1 MKFPFSILLPAA
13 CAAGATVAW
22 WGFPPPYAAPA
33 ADSPAT
39 GPGPVVLTDSA
50 NASRVAKST
59 LISSWEAIQS
69 GGLQGLGRRLALATL
84 VGRATS
90 RELPRLLELT
100 KKDAYARELLL
111 RHWVELDPQAAGNWV
126 APRIQDFDFFT
137 AGENMADVNLVFG
150 AWAQKDPAAANAKLK
165 SASSP
170 MMYGFFHEGVLEQ
183 VLSTDMDAGIRF
195 AASKDDSAN
204 LSFGGGRNAE
214 WVARDPAK
222 AARLLATLPADSFR
236 DTSLLKT
243 MAVLAKTDVAAAVAL
258 QQKFPDLATSNPYGN
273 FPGSDTSRADFYQIW
288 AKSDLAGMT
297 AFLNDHAGAET
308 RIAMKEAIA
317 KNLGETDPNTAL
329 TWAADHLTGDRRN
342 SAVDQILTK
351 LSKDDPTA
359 ALRYLDSLPEG
370 TALAKAVET
379 FARAG
384 KDDGHAALLARA
396 GELPDGP
403 ARKQLTGKAYGA
415 WFAKEPEV
423 LLKTLAKQPADSLP
437 EGLWRDFANRTNS
450 MDDGLKHLAHIPA
463 SGSAEYVKSVFDRHS
478 GWNANVSD
486 LTKSIN
492 LLTTPAQRLAALE
505 SVSSRSSWT
514 NPSGLVEYART
525 LTSAAERQVVADQ
538 ITKNNHSLTASEK
551 ERLLAPLKS
560 VPTP

>member
-1 MKFPFSILLPAA
+1 MKYPFSVLLPAA
-13 CAAGATVAW
+13 FAAGAIVAW
-22 WGFPPPYAAPA
+22 WGFPPSSAASA
-33 ADSPAT
+33 SGSPGA
-39 GPGPVVLTDSA
+39 GPGPAVLTQSA
-50 NASRVAKST
+50 HSAGAVKST

-69 GGLQGLGRRLALATL
+69 GGLQGMGRRLALATL

-100 KKDAYARELLL
+100 KKDAYARELILH
-111 RHWVELDPQAAGNWV
+111 HWVELDPQAAGNWL
-126 APRIQDFDFFT
+126 APRMQDFDFFT
-137 AGENMADVNLVFG
+137 AGETADVNFVFG
-150 AWAQKDPAAANAKLK
+150 AWAQKDPAAAGAKLK
-165 SASSP
+165 AASGP
-170 MMYGFFHEGVLEQ
+170 MLYGMFHQGVLEQ
-183 VLSTDMDAGIRF
+183 VLSADMDAGIRF
-195 AASKDDSAN
+195 AASMDESAN
-204 LSFGGGRNAE
+204 FSSGGGRNME
-214 WVARDPAK
+214 WVTRDPAK

-236 DTSLLKT
+236 DTGLLKT

-258 QQKFPDLATSNPYGN
+258 QQKFPDLATSNPFGN
-273 FPGSDTSRADFYQIW
+273 FSGSDTSRADFYQIW

-297 AFLNDHAGAET
+297 AFLNDQAGGET
-308 RIAMKEAIA
+308 RTAMKEAIA

-329 TWAADHLTGDRRN
+329 AWAADHLTGEGRN
-342 SAVDQILTK
+342 SAVEKILTK
-351 LSKDDPTA
+351 LSKDDPAA

-379 FARAG
+379 FAMAG
-384 KDDGHAALLARA
+384 KDGGHAALLARA

-478 GWNANVSD
+478 GWNANVAD
-486 LTKSIN
+486 LTKCIN

-514 NPSGLVEYART
+514 NPSGLVEYARS
-525 LTSAAERQVVADQ
+525 LTSAAERQMVADQ

-560 VPTP
+560 VPPP